1 MNIMVAV
8 DDNGGMMFNSRR
20 QSQDTVLRE
29 YILNISKDSVLWM
42 NEYSLGQFETLPPN
56 VKISEDYLSE
66 AGNGDYCFVENKN
79 IGEVSDRLEMLILF
93 HWNRRYP
100 SDMKLD
106 YDPLA
111 KGMHVKS
118 TEDIVGQAHEK
129 ITVEV
134 WEK

>member
-8 DDNGGMMFNSRR
+8 DDDGGMLFNSRR
-20 QSQDTVLRE
+20 QSQDSALRE

-42 NEYSLGQFETLPPN
+42 NQYSLRQFGTVPLH
-56 VKISEDYLSE
+56 VRISEDYLTE
-66 AGNGDYCFVENKN
+66 AGSGEYCFVEDKN
-79 IGEVSDRLEMLILF
+79 IGEASDRLELLILF
-93 HWNRRYP
+93 HWNRSYP

-106 YDPLA
+106 YDPSA
-111 KGMHVKS
+111 NGMHIKS

-134 WEK
+134 WER